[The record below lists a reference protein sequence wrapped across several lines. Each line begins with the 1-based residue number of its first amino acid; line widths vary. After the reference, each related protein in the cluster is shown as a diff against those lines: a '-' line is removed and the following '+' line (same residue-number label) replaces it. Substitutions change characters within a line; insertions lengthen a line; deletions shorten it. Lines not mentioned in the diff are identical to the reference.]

1 MVQKG
6 LLKKMISVLCAA
18 AVAFCVQMPAKAA
31 GVTQSDLVGKWYG
44 SWATVEFTETGMA
57 TDKWNTRA
65 YHIEGGSITLQ
76 DDEVIQY
83 DVWRGEKIQNITQ
96 DDKYL
101 GYGIDAVVY
110 QVIEPGKEMIA
121 YNVGQKYDGD
131 TSKWELY
138 GRTTIVKGAASPSES
153 TVADTKKEEQ
163 VEMTPEELIR
173 EQQEAERRAVEEAN
187 LALSKIQSKELAVEA
202 SEKGFADMNDL
213 LKAKARNK
221 SADEYYN
228 NAVVNTPGIEN
239 AVTVA
244 QGGGLI
250 VDGKETNMT
259 AVIDKVDKAYVDS
272 VRKAVEGTVLN
283 VVKVTFPAKE
293 ATVNFYMPGVKA
305 DDKITAVQWVDGE
318 WIEIA
323 IAEVRA
329 DHVILNMTQNGVV
342 AFIRK

>member
-6 LLKKMISVLCAA
+6 LLKKMVSVLCAA

-31 GVTQSDLVGKWYG
+31 GVNQSDLIGKWYG
-44 SWATVEFTETGMA
+44 SWAAVEFTETGKA
-57 TDKWNTRA
+57 TDKWNTRD
-65 YHIEGGSITLQ
+65 YHIEEGYITLQ
-76 DDEVIQY
+76 TGEKIYY
-83 DVWRGEKIQNITQ
+83 DVWRGEKINNIQNGE
-96 DDKYL
+96 YA
-101 GYGIDAVVY
+101 DAVIYRVTD
-110 QVIEPGKEMIA
+110 PGKEMVA
-121 YNVGQKYDGD
+121 YNICHREEYEADEWSTYDPV
-131 TSKWELY
+131 
-138 GRTTIVKGAASPSES
+138 TIVKGEASPSKS

-163 VEMTPEELIR
+163 VEKTPEELIR

-187 LALSKIQSKELAVEA
+187 LALSKIQSKELAAEA

-213 LKAKARNK
+213 LKAKAMNK

-244 QGGGLI
+244 QGGRLI

>member
-6 LLKKMISVLCAA
+6 LLKKLVSVLCAA

-44 SWATVEFTETGMA
+44 SWASVEFTETGMA
-57 TDKWNTRA
+57 TDSWNQRA
-65 YHIEGGSITLQ
+65 YHIEEGSITLQ
-76 DDEVIQY
+76 TGETIHY
-83 DVWRGEKIQNITQ
+83 DVWRGERINNIQ
-96 DDKYL
+96 KGEYA
-101 GYGIDAVVY
+101 DAVIY
-110 QVIEPGKEMIA
+110 QVADPGKAMVA
-121 YNVGQKYDGD
+121 YNICHQKEFEADEWSTYDPV
-131 TSKWELY
+131 
-138 GRTTIVKGAASPSES
+138 TIVKGAASPSES

-342 AFIRK
+342 AFLRK